1 MDQDQN
7 LLLEL
12 VPILAVAG
20 ILVSVIWKCW
30 SRDWS

>member
-20 ILVSVIWKCW
+20 ILVSLI
-30 SRDWS
+30 